1 MVEDFDIGPL
11 SWVKDEIDQ
20 ALGQVMA
27 NLAIVAAN
35 PDDLSPLRFSQPHLY
50 QVSGA
55 LDMVGLEGCKRYC
68 SEIETVTAK
77 LEKSALTPAP
87 EIIETLNQSIRHL
100 QQYLQDLLNGE
111 PDNALRLSAS
121 LQKLA
126 ALHGEALE
134 DSELFFPDTSLRLPR
149 DMPTEE
155 LEPLTLLAVLSE
167 QRATFQKS
175 LLSWL
180 KGAGQQG
187 IDEMVAALDRVQQL
201 QVQPAPKT
209 LWWVATAFIETMAQE
224 PHASDSGVKRLCR
237 RLDQQLRSAGD
248 GAAKSSSALLRDLLY
263 YIAISPVRSERLLR
277 VRKIFDLDCLVPSLP
292 TIVTGVEE
300 QEYVNQC
307 LVVLESLK
315 EIWARAGT
323 DESVFADFT
332 TRFRGIL
339 DTYPMLSI
347 EPIANLFSMVEKVAC
362 LLEEGGVVP
371 VDTALVEV
379 ASALTLLDN
388 ALQRYGQQD
397 AVALQTLQHQVER
410 LQRLHAKQPVQD
422 LPVSPA
428 ADFQKTAQVALAR
441 EIGESIKVAEQYLD
455 AYFRQPEDISALA
468 QAELPLR
475 QAIPAFDMLELPLL
489 QQLTHTT
496 LDVVAGLQGGE
507 LVAGQHVFELLA
519 DSLSLVDIHLQ
530 QYPYSPNSSLA
541 VEDAL
546 ESLQQLLQKPTA
558 GISAPENNRDQLLD
572 AGEISSGIA
581 PAELDA
587 ELLDIY
593 LVEAEE
599 VLALIAQ
606 NLQSLRLNATDHQA
620 LSEVRRGF
628 HTLKGSGRTVGL
640 LDIGEVG
647 GIAEKMLNLVIERKL
662 TPDATVIAFSEQVT
676 AAFADWTGRLRE
688 HQKVVVDVPFWQE
701 QAALLE
707 TGLAGAVAMEQPEEV
722 LIGGT
727 RRISRALFDIFLQE
741 AGQHMAQL
749 RQWLER
755 VKNSTAP
762 LLLPDHDVSRAAH
775 TLASNAGA
783 TGFKPLSDLARAL
796 EHWLD
801 VHQGNWTAQSLKLLE
816 NTVTSLDN
824 MRAKAAD
831 LKQSRAATALLRA
844 LKKAAEEAGVPV
856 IDTTTGSNVI
866 DLGARLANTA
876 DAVASLL
883 EAEAEVTAL
892 HQQPVS
898 DEPVMPAAVDVRP
911 DATPALQPQLVDQE
925 LFALFVE
932 EASDLVPM
940 IGNELR
946 AWNAHP
952 QEADHPDILQRA
964 LHTLKGSAR
973 MAGQGALGDAVH
985 GMEDHVMRALKHRPQ
1000 ANEFEEMFADLDRIG
1015 SLLED
1020 AMGGNTELVVGRQA
1034 APDNRG
1040 RERRA
1045 QYLRLRADILDR
1057 LINEAGEVSIAR
1069 SRMDREM
1076 QSFKQSSLDLTES
1089 VQRLRSYLRE
1099 LEIEA
1104 ESQLQSRMTLLQ
1116 ESNET
1121 FDPLEFDRFTRL
1133 QELTRMMAESV
1144 NDVSTIQH
1152 GLLRNLDETEAALQ
1166 QQNRMNRE
1174 LQYGLMN
1181 VRRVPFSLITERLHR
1196 IVRQTA
1202 RELDKRVELVIDGA
1216 DIEIDRSVL
1225 DRISASIE
1233 HILRNSVAHGI
1244 ELPAERLRL
1253 GKAERGSITLR
1264 LRHENDEIVLMV
1276 SDDGKGIDLKDVR
1289 ERAQAQHLLPEAK
1302 DISEQAL
1309 LALIFEPGF
1318 TTARVI
1324 SQISGRGVGLDAV
1337 RSDITALGGR
1347 IDVSSSAGAGAIF
1360 SIFLPVTLSVSQAV
1374 LVRYAERKFALPAV
1388 MVEQVLKLKPESMDA
1403 AYSSGSVFWSDR
1415 HYPLYFLGR
1424 LTGDTASP
1432 EKQRYSPVIL
1442 LRSAQYRIALHVDD
1456 IVGNQEVV
1464 MKTIGPQ
1471 LARVPGMV
1479 GATVMGDGS
1488 IVLILNPVQLANRE
1502 SLAAGTV
1509 STSLVTAP
1517 EPIAIKP
1524 LALLVDDSLTM
1535 RKVLSRLLER
1545 EGYEV
1550 AVAKDGMEA
1559 IQAMQETLPDIIL
1572 TDIEMP
1578 RMDGFEL
1585 ARNIRND
1592 ERSRN
1597 IPIVIVSSRTAEKH
1611 QALARSLGVNAFF
1624 GKPVQED
1631 DLVLKLQELLGRG

>member
-11 SWVKDEIDQ
+11 SWVKGEIDQ
-20 ALGQVMA
+20 ALSQVQTH
-27 NLAIVAAN
+27 LAAVATHPA
-35 PDDLSPLRFSQPHLY
+35 DLSPLRFSQPHLY

-68 SEIETVTAK
+68 SEIETVVGK
-77 LEKSALTPAP
+77 LEKALLSPAP
-87 EIIETLNQSIRHL
+87 EVMETLNQSIRHL
-100 QQYLQDLLNGE
+100 QQYLQDLLNGQ
-111 PDNALRLSAS
+111 PDHALRLSGQ

-126 ALHGEALE
+126 ALSGEALE
-134 DSELFFPDTSLRLPR
+134 ESELFFPDTSLRLPR
-149 DMPTEE
+149 DIGSEV
-155 LEPLTLLAVLSE
+155 LEPATLLSVLAE
-167 QRATFQKS
+167 QRAIFQKS
-175 LLSWL
+175 LLGWL
-180 KGAGQQG
+180 KGSGQQG
-187 IDEMVAALDRVQQL
+187 IDEMVTALDRVQQ
-201 QVQPAPKT
+201 VQTQSAQKT
-209 LWWVATAFIETMAQE
+209 IWWVATAFIETMAQQ

-248 GAAKSSSALLRDLLY
+248 GATRAASALLRDLLY
-263 YIAISPVRSERLLR
+263 YIAISTVRSERLSK
-277 VRKIFDLDCLVPSLP
+277 VRQVFELDGLLP
-292 TIVTGVEE
+292 ASTMVVTGVEE
-300 QEYVNQC
+300 QAYVSQC
-307 LVVLESLK
+307 LIALENLK
-315 EIWARAGT
+315 EIWARAGAE
-323 DESVFADFT
+323 DDVFSEFI
-332 TRFRGIL
+332 TRFTGIA
-339 DTYPMLSI
+339 DTYPLLSI
-347 EPIANLFSMVEKVAC
+347 APLVHLWSAVESTARSLQVKQIVS
-362 LLEEGGVVP
+362 L
-371 VDTALVEV
+371 DIALVEV
-379 ASALTLLDN
+379 ASALTLLDS
-388 ALQRYGQQD
+388 ALQHYGQQD
-397 AVALQTLQHQVER
+397 AVSLQTLQSQAER
-410 LQRLHAKQPVQD
+410 LQQLQAIDHAQNLAAAPTAD
-422 LPVSPA
+422 L
-428 ADFQKTAQVALAR
+428 QKTAQVALAR
-441 EIGESIKVAEQYLD
+441 EIGESLKAAEQYLD
-455 AYFRQPEDISALA
+455 AYFRQPDDASALA
-468 QAELPLR
+468 QAALPLR
-475 QAIPAFDMLELPLL
+475 QAVSALDMLELPLL
-489 QQLTHTT
+489 QQLTNTAVSV
-496 LDVVAGLQGGE
+496 LERLQEGE
-507 LVAGQHVFELLA
+507 LFAGQYVFELLA
-519 DSLSLVDIHLQ
+519 DSLSLVDMHLQ
-530 QYPYSPNSSLA
+530 QYPYSPTSSLA
-541 VEDAL
+541 MDDAL
-546 ESLQQLLQKPTA
+546 SSLQGLLQHTESANSLPQH
-558 GISAPENNRDQLLD
+558 GIEYGFETPVELSGNPLL
-572 AGEISSGIA
+572 A
-581 PAELDA
+581 LDA

-593 LVEAEE
+593 LVEVEE
-599 VLALIAQ
+599 VLALMAQ
-606 NLQSLRLNATDHQA
+606 NLQYLRVNATDHRA
-620 LSEVRRGF
+620 LTEVRRGF

-647 GIAEKMLNLVIERKL
+647 GIAEKLLNLVIERKL
-662 TPDATVIAFSEQVT
+662 SLDTAVTGFAEQVA
-676 AAFADWTGRLRE
+676 AAFADWAGRLRE
-688 HQKVVVDVPFWQE
+688 QQRVVVDVAFWQQ

-707 TGLAGAVAMEQPEEV
+707 DTLAHVEQSEQAEEV

-727 RRISRALFDIFLQE
+727 RRISRGLFDVFLQE
-741 AGQHMAQL
+741 ASQHLMQL
-749 RQWLER
+749 QHWVER
-755 VKNSTAP
+755 VHNNTEP
-762 LLLPDHDVSRAAH
+762 LLLPDTDVCRAAH

-801 VHQGNWTAQSLKLLE
+801 VHQGNWSAQSVKLLQ
-816 NTVTSLDN
+816 NTVTALEN
-824 MRAKAAD
+824 MRRKAAE

-844 LKKAAEEAGVPV
+844 LKKATEEAGVPV
-856 IDTTTGSNVI
+856 IDTATGSNVV
-866 DLGARLANTA
+866 DFGARLAKTA
-876 DAVASLL
+876 DAVASVL
-883 EAEAEVTAL
+883 EAEAKVTAL
-892 HQQPVS
+892 HDQPV
-898 DEPVMPAAVDVRP
+898 PNAPIVPAVTESPPAETLQAV
-911 DATPALQPQLVDQE
+911 QPQLVDQE

-940 IGNELR
+940 IGNQLR
-946 AWNAHP
+946 AWYAHP

-973 MAGQGALGDAVH
+973 MAGQGLLGDAVH
-985 GMEDHVMRALKHRPQ
+985 GMEDHVMRALKNRPQ
-1000 ANEFEEMFADLDRIG
+1000 ANDFEDMFVDLDRIG

-1020 AMGGNTELVVGRQA
+1020 AMGGSSDLMVGRQA
-1034 APDNRG
+1034 APDSRG

-1089 VQRLRSYLRE
+1089 VQRLRGYLRE

-1116 ESNET
+1116 ETNET

-1181 VRRVPFSLITERLHR
+1181 ARRVPFSLITERLHR

-1244 ELPAERLRL
+1244 ESPPDRRRL
-1253 GKAERGSITLR
+1253 GKAERGNITLKVR
-1264 LRHENDEIVLMV
+1264 QESDEIVLVV
-1276 SDDGKGIDLKDVR
+1276 SDDGKGIALDDVR
-1289 ERAQAQHLLPEAK
+1289 KRALDQHLLPPDQEV
-1302 DISEQAL
+1302 SEQAL

-1318 TTARVI
+1318 TTARVL
-1324 SQISGRGVGLDAV
+1324 SQIAGRGVGLDAV
-1337 RSDITALGGR
+1337 RTDITALGGR
-1347 IDVSSSAGAGAIF
+1347 IDVSSSTGTGAIF

-1374 LVRYAERKFALPAV
+1374 LVRYATRQFALPAV
-1388 MVEQVLKLKPESMDA
+1388 MVEQVLKLKPESLEG
-1403 AYSSGSVFWSDR
+1403 AYATGSVLWSDR

-1424 LTGDTASP
+1424 LTGDAAVP
-1432 EKQRYSPVIL
+1432 EKQRYSPIIL
-1442 LRSAQYRIALHVDD
+1442 LRSGQYRIALHVDD

-1471 LARVPGMV
+1471 LARVPGMI
-1479 GATVMGDGS
+1479 GATVMGDGG
-1488 IVLILNPVQLANRE
+1488 IVLLINPVQLANRE
-1502 SLAAGTV
+1502 SLAAGAV
-1509 STSLVTAP
+1509 SASLVSAP
-1517 EPIAIKP
+1517 EPVAIKP

-1550 AVAKDGMEA
+1550 AIAKDGMEA

-1585 ARNIRND
+1585 ARNVRHD
-1592 ERSRN
+1592 ERSRH
-1597 IPIVIVSSRTAEKH
+1597 IPLVIVSSRTAEKH
-1611 QALARSLGVNAFF
+1611 QAMARSLGVNAFF

-1631 DLVLKLQELLGRG
+1631 DLILKLRELLA